1 MARVLTVDDSRAVR
15 SIVVRQLT
23 EWGCETDEAEDGIK
37 GLEKLDE
44 VLYDLVLLDVTM
56 PEMDGPTMLAKMR
69 EAGNKTPVL
78 MLTSE
83 AKRSIVGEV
92 MKLGIEDYILKPFK
106 PEELKAKVSKVLK
119 DLGGQGG
126 GAGVSVAAAAAGV
139 GAATATDA
147 NASDAPTEPGARRFV
162 DVFLVDDM
170 DNVHKR
176 LRGLLPENISMDAA
190 SSAQDALRQVR
201 ERVYRLVIVDN
212 QIPDVNSTAL
222 MNQMRA
228 LQPRA
233 TMISLCLR
241 TADNAL
247 EEAKREGYDGV
258 LFKPLTQDL
267 VDELVSAYF
276 DTNEILIVEGSSMKV
291 SAYTGREEG
300 LDRYYSKLAQ
310 RVRTDMLKI
319 AEACFDNVEIDAAK
333 MPLRPERAIKLMV
346 DVAQEATRLGL
357 DVKLRGTPDLGT
369 LLSGLAETAK
379 IPFEAVN

>member
-1 MARVLTVDDSRAVR
+1 MARVLAVDDSRAVR
-15 SIVVRQLT
+15 SIVVRQLA
-23 EWGCETDEAEDGIK
+23 EWGVEADEAEDGVK

-69 EAGNKTPVL
+69 EAGNTTPVL

-119 DLGGQGG
+119 DLGN
-126 GAGVSVAAAAAGV
+126 GAAAPVSAAAAINPATADPGV
-139 GAATATDA
+139 G
-147 NASDAPTEPGARRFV
+147 DAPAEPGARRFV

-176 LRGLLPENISMDAA
+176 LRSLLPENISMDAC
-190 SSAQDALRQVR
+190 SSAQDALQRVR
-201 ERVYRLVIVDN
+201 ERVYRLVVVDN
-212 QIPDVNSTAL
+212 QIPDVNSAAL

-267 VDELVSAYF
+267 VDDLVATYF
-276 DTNEILIVEGSSMKV
+276 DTNEILIVEGSSMRV

-300 LDRYYSKLAQ
+300 LDRYYSKLSQ
-310 RVRTDMLKI
+310 RVRADMLKI
-319 AEACFDNVEIDAAK
+319 AEACFDNVELDTVK

-357 DVKLRGTPDLGT
+357 DVKLRGTQDLAS
-369 LLSGLAETAK
+369 LLSGLAETSQ
-379 IPFEAVN
+379 IPFEAVG

>member
-15 SIVVRQLT
+15 SIVVRQLA
-23 EWGCETDEAEDGIK
+23 EWGVEADEAEDGIK

-44 VLYDLVLLDVTM
+44 VIYDLVLLDVTM

-69 EAGNKTPVL
+69 EAGNNTPVL

-106 PEELKAKVSKVLK
+106 PEELKAKVAKVLK
-119 DLGGQGG
+119 DLGGG
-126 GAGVSVAAAAAGV
+126 GAAASVSVAAAM
-139 GAATATDA
+139 GAAAA
-147 NASDAPTEPGARRFV
+147 PAEPAASDAAGEPGARRFV
-162 DVFLVDDM
+162 DVFLADDM

-176 LRGLLPENISMDAA
+176 MRSLLPENISMDAC
-190 SSAQDALRQVR
+190 SSAQDALQRVR
-201 ERVYRLVIVDN
+201 ERVYRLVVVDN
-212 QIPDVNSTAL
+212 QIPDVNSAAL

-241 TADNAL
+241 SADNAL
-247 EEAKREGYDGV
+247 EDARREGYDGV

-267 VDELVSAYF
+267 VDDLVATYF
-276 DTNEILIVEGSSMKV
+276 DTSEILIVEGSSMRV

-310 RVRTDMLKI
+310 RVRADMLKI
-319 AEACFDNVEIDAAK
+319 AEACFDNVELDTVK

-346 DVAQEATRLGL
+346 DVAQEASRLGL
-357 DVKLRGTPDLGT
+357 DVKLRGTPDLAS
-369 LLSGLAETAK
+369 LLSGLAETSK
-379 IPFEAVN
+379 IPFEAVG

>member
-1 MARVLTVDDSRAVR
+1 MARVLAVDDSRAVR
-15 SIVVRQLT
+15 SIVVRQLA
-23 EWGCETDEAEDGIK
+23 EWGVEADEAEDGIK

-69 EAGNKTPVL
+69 EAGNTTPVL

-119 DLGGQGG
+119 NLGN
-126 GAGVSVAAAAAGV
+126 GAAAPVSVAAAVGT
-139 GAATATDA
+139 GAAPVD
-147 NASDAPTEPGARRFV
+147 SDAGETGGEPGARRFV

-176 LRGLLPENISMDAA
+176 LRSLLPENISMDAC
-190 SSAQDALRQVR
+190 SSAQDALQRVR
-201 ERVYRLVIVDN
+201 ERVYRLVVVDN
-212 QIPDVNSTAL
+212 QIPDVNSVAL

-233 TMISLCLR
+233 TMINLCLR

-247 EEAKREGYDGV
+247 EEARREGYDGV
-258 LFKPLTQDL
+258 LFKPLTQEL
-267 VDELVSAYF
+267 VDELVAAYF
-276 DTNEILIVEGSSMKV
+276 DTSEILIVEGRSMRV

-300 LDRYYSKLAQ
+300 LDRYYSKLSQ
-310 RVRTDMLKI
+310 RVRADMLKI
-319 AEACFDNVEIDAAK
+319 AEACFDDVELDTVK
-333 MPLRPERAIKLMV
+333 MPIRGERAIKLMV
-346 DVAQEATRLGL
+346 DVAQEAGRLGL
-357 DVKLRGTPDLGT
+357 EVKLRGTPDLGA
-369 LLSGLAETAK
+369 LLSGLAETAE
-379 IPFEAVN
+379 IPFEAVS

>member
-15 SIVVRQLT
+15 SIVVRQLS
-23 EWGCETDEAEDGIK
+23 EWGVEADEAEDGIK

-69 EAGNKTPVL
+69 ELGNKTPVL

-119 DLGGQGG
+119 DLGPGG
-126 GAGVSVAAAAAGV
+126 GSPSPMAAAAP
-139 GAATATDA
+139 AATEAP
-147 NASDAPTEPGARRFV
+147 ASAASTEPGARRFV
-162 DVFLVDDM
+162 DVLIVDDM

-176 LRGLLPENISMDAA
+176 LRSLLPDTVSMDA
-190 SSAQDALRQVR
+190 STSAQDALQQVR
-201 ERVYRLVIVDN
+201 ERVYRLVVIDN
-212 QIPDVNSTAL
+212 QIPDVNSVAL
-222 MNQMRA
+222 MNQIRA

-233 TMISLCLR
+233 TMISLGLR

-247 EEAKREGYDGV
+247 EEAKRDGYDGV
-258 LFKPLTQDL
+258 LFKPLTQELVDDL
-267 VDELVSAYF
+267 VASYF
-276 DTNEILIVEGSSMKV
+276 DTSEILIVEGSLMRV

-300 LDRYYSKLAQ
+300 LDRYYTKLGQ
-310 RVRTDMLKI
+310 RVRSDMLKL

-333 MPLRPERAIKLMV
+333 MPVRPERAIKLMV
-346 DVAQEATRLGL
+346 DVVQEASRLGL
-357 DVKLRGTPDLGT
+357 DVKLKGTNDLGS
-369 LLSGLAETAK
+369 LLSGLAETAR
-379 IPFEAVN
+379 IPFEAVG